1 MNKKYVKPIVLTV
14 VFLISVLVFN
24 VLTNK
29 VNNDLTT
36 TMEEASLPIMHFVYD
51 DTVVNE
57 LHGYVQEMDM
67 LSMRDGLMPIG
78 KERDLHLEIMSYGN
92 NVENLAYEI
101 RSIDGERLLVEE
113 DNADITVTQDKV
125 DCNISLPSLFEDN
138 QEYNM
143 KFTLTVDG
151 REVYYYTRI
160 VRSLNYYTDEC
171 LDFALLF
178 HEYTF
183 RDDAKD
189 FIPTYMDPATGDAT
203 TLNYVDLT
211 CTLRQITWA
220 NFTGVKLT
228 EPVAAF
234 KEVGS
239 LYNVVILNY
248 VMTNVNENNEVEYY
262 NVEEYYRLRYT
273 STRTYVLN
281 FERRMN
287 QIFRNENNFLL
298 GTTGILL
305 GIRDND
311 VEYLANDSGNCIA
324 FVQEGELW
332 SYDRSNHVLS
342 QIFSFRG
349 AEGISDRENWNQH
362 DIQIIRVDEAG
373 SVSFIVS
380 GYMNRGAHEGQVGIG
395 VYHYDGVS
403 HTVEEEVFIPS
414 NKSYEVLQAEL
425 GNLLYVN
432 EHKMLYFMLNDK
444 VYSVDMNTFVAKLLV
459 EGESQ
464 EGYAVS
470 KSGRYL
476 AWVDSDALYS
486 SKLIHLEDLK
496 TGLSYEIKAKE
507 GCYVI
512 PIDFIGEDFVY
523 GVANAEDVKQNK
535 WNETLFPM
543 SELKI
548 MNTSEEKQEI
558 IKSYS
563 SGENKI
569 GNVTVDDRNIY
580 IDLVKEEDGRLEVCG
595 ADTIMNRESE
605 PANGVKLKKSVTTL
619 KQTQVAINMKEVKKT
634 GTVQLITSKHILIEQ
649 PRIVEVEVETEGYY
663 YAYVRGKVL
672 LATKDVSKA
681 IRCANENSGVVVDSE
696 LRYVFK
702 RARSTTKAALTNLA
716 ENEADAEASSYV
728 KALSAM
734 LAHEGVTMG
743 VNNMLVSGQTPIQ
756 ILQTTLR
763 GSMILELKECTVD
776 ESLYFIDQGTPVLA
790 RIGVDQAVLL
800 TGYTSKTIYYYD
812 PASGTNK
819 SADYEVMEALIE
831 AGGNYFIAYVK

>member
-92 NVENLAYEI
+92 NVENLSYEI

-228 EPVAAF
+228 EPVASF

-776 ESLYFIDQGTPVLA
+776 ESLYFIDQGTPVLV
-790 RIGVDQAVLL
+790 RIGLDQAVLL
-800 TGYTSKTIYYYD
+800 TGYNSKTIYYYD